1 VEPVRKA
8 VALLVLAIAAAAC
21 TGSKSTPTT
30 PGGST
35 STPPTSSGPAII
47 TPGAFEYQNGGLDV
61 TLELKTNTG
70 TMVVDNGS
78 GHDLGKP
85 DLYVFLATGKQVDGK
100 VTDAAPIS
108 DGAKQTFHVEFPP
121 EVTDKTVGLVILLFG
136 SDNYGAFAPA

>member
-1 VEPVRKA
+1 MRKA
-8 VALLVLAIAAAAC
+8 VALLVLLIAAAAC
-21 TGSKSTPTT
+21 TGSKSTPT
-30 PGGST
+30 PSGGTS
-35 STPPTSSGPAII
+35 STPPSTSGPPVVV
-47 TPGAFEYQNGGLDV
+47 TPGEFQYENAGLDV
-61 TLELKTNTG
+61 SLELKTNTG

-85 DLYVFLATGKQVDGK
+85 DLYVFLATGKRVDGK

-108 DGAKQTFHVEFPP
+108 EGAKQTFHVEFPP